1 MRTTD
6 GRATK
11 SPSTRKTLRGRRRS
25 GGLIIATCA
34 VIALAATA
42 CTLPRKAPL
51 GHELSCAM
59 ERDGV
64 LPEGAVW
71 RESGSSRNV
80 CIFGVTDAAAQDL
93 VVEGARESLRRM
105 GRTRFGIVTV
115 EFWSGEPPPPDAVIT
130 VKEPYRPGQPPSTEV
145 ADGNVRLGISLV
157 RSVRIEDGVADP
169 SR

>member
-11 SPSTRKTLRGRRRS
+11 AQSTGKTLRRRRWS
-25 GGLIIATCA
+25 GGLIIAISA
-34 VIALAATA
+34 VIALPTAA
-42 CTLPRKAPL
+42 CTLPRKAPI

-80 CIFGVTDAAAQDL
+80 CIFGVTDATTQDL

-115 EFWSGEPPPPDAVIT
+115 EFWSGEPPPPDALIT

-145 ADGNVRLGISLV
+145 ADRNARLGIRLI
-157 RSVRIEDGVADP
+157 RSVRIEDGVSDP
-169 SR
+169 PR